1 MSRQRKVA
9 IAIGLLLMLA
19 ILSMVGYVMWQES
32 RWNQTEQSGQDDEL
46 QDERYITYEG
56 QKYEYNYDLRNILF
70 IGVDKAD
77 EFTEQMSGRGGQAD
91 ALILLSLDKNNKTI
105 SLLEISRDSMTDV
118 EIYGIDGK
126 KLATERLQVALQYA
140 YGDGTKRS
148 CQLTKEAVSNLL
160 YGIPIHS
167 YVALAVDGVSKV
179 TELMGGVELTV
190 PEDYTNIDSDF
201 AKGATIVLKG
211 EQAERYVRYRDIN
224 VTGSNNQRMER
235 QTQFIKALAMQLQG
249 KNAAWYQQ
257 LFSGAEE
264 YITTNISTEEM
275 DRLSKYQ
282 MSQDIQVV
290 PGVTKQGEVHD
301 EFVVDNEQLQKIIIK
316 SFYKSIN

>member
-9 IAIGLLLMLA
+9 IAIGLVLMLA

-32 RWNQTEQSGQDDEL
+32 RWNQTEQSGQDNEL

-91 ALILLSLDKNNKTI
+91 ALILLSLDKKNKTI

-167 YVALAVDGVSKV
+167 YVALAVDGVPKV

-190 PEDYTNIDSDF
+190 PEDYTHIDSDF

-301 EFVVDNEQLQKIIIK
+301 EFVVDNEQLKKIIIK

>member
-9 IAIGLLLMLA
+9 IAIGFLLMLA
-19 ILSMVGYVMWQES
+19 ILGMVGYVMWQES
-32 RWNQTEQSGQDDEL
+32 RWNQTQHSGQDNEL

-126 KLATERLQVALQYA
+126 KLATERLQIALQYA

-167 YVALAVDGVSKV
+167 YVALAVDGVPKV

-201 AKGATIVLKG
+201 TKGATIVLKG

>member
-9 IAIGLLLMLA
+9 IAIGLLLMLI
-19 ILSMVGYVMWQES
+19 ILGMVGYVMWQES
-32 RWNQTEQSGQDDEL
+32 RWNQTEQSGQDNEL

-91 ALILLSLDKNNKTI
+91 ALILLSLDKKNKTI

-167 YVALAVDGVSKV
+167 YVALAVDGVPKV

-316 SFYKSIN
+316 SFYKSVN